1 MRPTFLFLLALL
13 LTGALSVQ
21 AHASPSKEFNAGWQ
35 EFHRLLKNPKQA
47 QLRSSWMAV
56 KDRFWNAYNQS
67 PKGAYAP
74 KSLYYLGRVYQELGA
89 RSHLKSDAHTAVDYF
104 QRLVSHF
111 PDHSWSDDG
120 LFMAAEVQR
129 KQLRD
134 PAQSYITLLRIV
146 HNYPKGDMFPKAQE
160 ALREMDQAN
169 LKKPPVAQTPPLT
182 NPEPKPSIVPAGI
195 GSLARLEQIRHW
207 SSDDY
212 TRVVLDMDREV
223 SYSHR
228 LLNPDPSLGTPH
240 RLLLDIAGTRL
251 AESAAHEYSIAD
263 GILRQV
269 RSGQYQHDQAR
280 IVLDIQQLDTFR
292 IFSLENPYRVVIDVY
307 AGGKATSPAAP
318 APTHAALDTRPDI
331 RPETLSGSLV
341 EQLGLTV
348 QTIMLDAGHGGKDP
362 GAVFGGIH
370 EKDINLRMVK
380 ILGRMLEE
388 KGFKVLYT
396 RTMDKFIPLDER
408 TAMANTQ
415 KADLFISIHC
425 NAHPNRKVEG
435 FELYYLN
442 LAKTEDAVRVAA
454 RENAVSVKK
463 ISDLQV
469 ILTDLM
475 LNSKIKESSQL
486 ARDVHARATTHLGK
500 IYRDFSDH
508 GVREAPF
515 YVLMGAKMPAILVE
529 MGYITNANDAARLSS
544 DAYLTNMSK
553 GLVDGIAE
561 YKQHIERFASIN

>member
-1 MRPTFLFLLALL
+1 MRLTFPFLLLLALL
-13 LTGALSVQ
+13 LTCALSVS

-47 QLRSSWMAV
+47 KLRSSWMAV
-56 KDRFWNAYNQS
+56 KDRFWSAYTQNT
-67 PKGAYAP
+67 KGAYAP
-74 KSLYYLGRVYQELGA
+74 KSLFYLGRVYEELGA
-89 RSHLKSDAHTAVDYF
+89 RSHLKTDLLTAVDYY
-104 QRLVSHF
+104 QRQASHF

-120 LFMAAEVQR
+120 LLRAASLQR
-129 KQLRD
+129 DPLGD
-134 PAQSYITLLRIV
+134 PAQAYITLLRIV
-146 HNYPKGDMFPKAQE
+146 HNYPQGDMYPGAQE
-160 ALREMDQAN
+160 ILREMDQAN
-169 LKKPPVAQTPPLT
+169 LKKATPAVQKPAAPT
-182 NPEPKPSIVPAGI
+182 PERVPTPSDGI
-195 GSLARLEQIRHW
+195 GSLASLEQIRHW

-212 TRVVLDMDREV
+212 TRVVLDLDQEV
-223 SYSHR
+223 RFSHK

-240 RLLLDIAGTRL
+240 RLLIDIAGTRL
-251 AESAAHEYSIAD
+251 AEKAAKEYSIAD

-269 RSGQYQHDQAR
+269 RSGQYQNDQAR
-280 IVLDIQQLDTFR
+280 IVLDIQTLDNFR
-292 IFSLENPYRVVIDVY
+292 VFALENPFRIVIDVH
-307 AGGKATSPAAP
+307 AGKTASSASPSKAV
-318 APTHAALDTRPDI
+318 LDTRPD
-331 RPETLSGSLV
+331 TVSGSLV

-362 GAVFGGIH
+362 GAVFGAIY
-370 EKDINLRMVK
+370 EKDINLRMVHIMGK
-380 ILGRMLEE
+380 MLVE

-396 RTMDKFIPLDER
+396 RTTDKFIPLDER

-425 NAHPNRKVEG
+425 NAHPNKNVEG
-435 FELYYLN
+435 FELYFLN

-475 LNSKIKESSQL
+475 LNSKIKESNQL
-486 ARDVHARATTHLGK
+486 ARDVHSRATTLLGK
-500 IYRDFSDH
+500 TYSDFTDH

-529 MGYITNANDAARLSS
+529 MGYITNARNAQRLSS
-544 DAYLTNMSK
+544 DTYLTHMAR
-553 GLVDGIAE
+553 GLVDGITD